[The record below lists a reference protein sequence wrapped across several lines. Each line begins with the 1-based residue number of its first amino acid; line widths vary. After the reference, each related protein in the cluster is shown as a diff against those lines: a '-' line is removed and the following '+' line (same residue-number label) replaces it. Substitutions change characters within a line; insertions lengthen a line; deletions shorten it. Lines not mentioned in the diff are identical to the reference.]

1 MRRATF
7 QSRESGFTLLEVLVA
22 ILLVSIGIFGFA
34 KMQAL
39 ALSSTQVASSRSIVA
54 MQAASL
60 AGAMHGNR
68 KFWGGGTAPTS
79 FTTAGATVTDA
90 SSVLTA
96 TGIDCYKSTKPSA
109 AACAP
114 EKLAAYDVQQ
124 WATHMN
130 DLLPGYTSTVTCSNT
145 AGIPVSCVLR
155 IEWQEKYVSSSRSTA
170 SAPASFATGGGRF
183 YTLLIE
189 P

>member
-1 MRRATF
+1 M
-7 QSRESGFTLLEVLVA
+7 LVA

-60 AGAMHGNR
+60 AAAMHGNR

-79 FTTAGATVTDA
+79 FTTKGAVVTDT
-90 SSVLTA
+90 SNVLTA
-96 TGIDCYKSTKPSA
+96 TGVACSQAATPSTAP
-109 AACAP
+109 CAP
-114 EKLAAYDVQQ
+114 DKLAAYDVQQ
-124 WATHMN
+124 WAAHMAG
-130 DLLPGYTSTVTCSNT
+130 LLPDYSSTVTCSNT
-145 AGIPVSCVLR
+145 AGIPVSCVLN
-155 IEWQEKYVSSSRSTA
+155 IVWTEKYVSISRSTA
-170 SAPASFATGGGRF
+170 SAPTSFATGGDRF
-183 YTLLIE
+183 YTLYIE